1 MADNSFEVIFNID
14 AKDKFYFGDLNISL
28 PDDFQPENYNE
39 INELFV
45 KLKDE
50 PYSINSVEKIIIKLI

>member
-28 PDDFQPENYNE
+28 PDDFQPDYNE

-45 KLKDE
+45 KLKM
-50 PYSINSVEKIIIKLI
+50 SLIQLTQLKK